1 MAISTV
7 GQAASRSVRSGFAS
21 THRELRKA
29 VKGTCR
35 EMSMS
40 TRSMS
45 TPEPPGPPQASSV
58 RHTPPAAVPDT
69 MPSPTMSN
77 QAGRRSANSATIS
90 SREGTPGVGEAD
102 GVGAGESA
110 GATGEGEAAAVGSAG
125 AADAGAVGAAARE
138 AAGPGAHAPSPA
150 SAAVVNRP
158 RTTARR
164 RGGGAGSMGPILP
177 PPARPGARRRARRP
191 GRPAPPGAAG
201 PAPGRVGA

>member
-1 MAISTV
+1 MPWLAISTV

-77 QAGRRSANSATIS
+77 QVGRRSANSATIS
-90 SREGTPGVGEAD
+90 SREGALGVGEAD
-102 GVGAGESA
+102 GAGAGESA
-110 GATGEGEAAAVGSAG
+110 GAAGEGEAAAVGPAG
-125 AADAGAVGAAARE
+125 AEDAGAVGAAARE
-138 AAGPGAHAPSPA
+138 AAGPEAHAPSPA

-158 RTTARR
+158 RTTVRR
-164 RGGGAGSMGPILP
+164 RGGGTGSMGPILP
-177 PPARPGARRRARRP
+177 PPARRGARRE
-191 GRPAPPGAAG
+191 G
-201 PAPGRVGA
+201 PAPRAGRSTGRRGPRAR